1 VLRVTKWSTLF
12 VSGLSEFM
20 DSKALIAAAETEAL
34 EQHQKRLESIE
45 VEVAC
50 AVEDLQR
57 VINLQ
62 LPAGSSLADAVS
74 ASGIL
79 EEFSSLD
86 LEKIKFGVYGQ
97 LAPAEAKLKDGD
109 RVEVYR
115 PLLISPMEARRL
127 RAKRKK
133 EANR

>member
-1 VLRVTKWSTLF
+1 
-12 VSGLSEFM
+12 M
-20 DSKALIAAAETEAL
+20 DSKVLIAVAETEEL
-34 EQHQKRLESIE
+34 KQNQERLESIE

-50 AVEDLQR
+50 AFEDLQR

-62 LPAGSSLADAVS
+62 LPAESSLADAVS

-97 LAPAEAKLKDGD
+97 IAPEEATLKDGD

>member
-1 VLRVTKWSTLF
+1 
-12 VSGLSEFM
+12 M